1 MEEVQGRATVKEAFR
16 DSRVDELVASL
27 KRSLVKYVSEE
38 TSRVVSANV
47 VVAARVDA
55 HDKRELGFLESNDAV
70 LQGRVQGR
78 VCEKNDGLDTYI

>member
-1 MEEVQGRATVKEAFR
+1 MEEVQRSATVKEAFR

-47 VVAARVDA
+47 VVATRVDA

-78 VCEKNDGLDTYI
+78 VCEKNDGLDTYM